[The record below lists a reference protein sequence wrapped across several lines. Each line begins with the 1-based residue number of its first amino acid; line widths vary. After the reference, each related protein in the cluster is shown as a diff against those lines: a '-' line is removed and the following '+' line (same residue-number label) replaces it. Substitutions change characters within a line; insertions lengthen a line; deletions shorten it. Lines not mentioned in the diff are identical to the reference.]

1 MKKEEYE
8 ELIKIGINNGADF
21 VEIYDE
27 NSYSKNYIF
36 NDSKLDSINSNNIKG
51 IGIRIIK
58 NSNVY
63 YSSTN
68 NKKFENVKNLIDK
81 LTSSFSTNK
90 EQIKSFKLDN
100 MIEKKQKVKMSH
112 DSISVEEKKK
122 ILSNLDKIIR
132 NYSELIQQVT
142 LSFIENDKSFII
154 ANSNGKYIKSNKIIT
169 RFLTNIYVEKN
180 ENKEN
185 EFADYATGTGYE
197 FLENVDL
204 NKKVLDC
211 CKSAIKK
218 LDAVNIKGGEMPV
231 IIAKGFGTVIFHE
244 ACGHGLEAT
253 SVTPKISVFKDDL
266 GKKIATDKVTLID
279 DGTIENGWGSNI
291 IDDEGNNT
299 KKNILIERG
308 ILKKFLVDEI
318 NEKKLS
324 QKANGCCRRQ
334 NYTYAPTSRMSNTYL
349 LPGKDTIEDMIKS
362 IEYGVYCERMSGGSV
377 NPATG
382 EFNFAV
388 ETASLIEKGKV
399 TKKIKGIT
407 LIGTSKEVLKN
418 VEMISDD
425 LELAGGYCGSE
436 SGMIPVTI
444 GQPTIKISK
453 ILVGGME

>member
-27 NSYSKNYIF
+27 NSYSKSYIF

-51 IGIRIIK
+51 IGIRVIK
-58 NSNVY
+58 NGDVY

-68 NKKFENVKNLIDK
+68 NKSFENVKEIINNLTNTFFSKEENIKEIK
-81 LTSSFSTNK
+81 LSN
-90 EQIKSFKLDN
+90 IKD
-100 MIEKKQKVKMSH
+100 KKQKVKMAH
-112 DSISVEEKKK
+112 ESINVEEKKK
-122 ILSNLDKIIR
+122 ILSKLDKSVR
-132 NYSELIQQVT
+132 KYSELIQQVM
-142 LSFIENDKSFII
+142 LGFIENDKTYII
-154 ANSNGKYIKSNKIIT
+154 ANSNGKYIQTNKVTT
-169 RFLTNIYVEKN
+169 RFIANIYVEKDGK
-180 ENKEN
+180 KEN
-185 EFADYATGTGYE
+185 EFTDYATGTGYE
-197 FLENVDL
+197 FLDKIDL

-231 IIAKGFGTVIFHE
+231 IIAPGFGAVIFHE

-253 SVTPKISVFKDDL
+253 SVAPKISVFKDDL
-266 GKKIATDKVTLID
+266 GKKIASDKVTLID
-279 DGTIENGWGSNI
+279 DGTIENGWGSNL
-291 IDDEGNNT
+291 IDDEGNET
-299 KKNILIERG
+299 EKNILIEKG

-318 NEKKLS
+318 NTKKLS
-324 QKANGCCRRQ
+324 QKANGCGRRQ

-349 LPGKDTIEDMIKS
+349 LPGKDKIEDMVKS
-362 IEYGVYCERMSGGSV
+362 VEYGVYCERMSGGSV

-388 ETASLIEKGKV
+388 ETASLIEKGKI

-425 LELAGGYCGSE
+425 LELAGGYCGSK

>member
-1 MKKEEYE
+1 MQKEEYE

-51 IGIRIIK
+51 IGIRVIK
-58 NSNVY
+58 DENVY

-68 NKKFENVKNLIDK
+68 NKTFKNLKNLINK
-81 LTSSFSTNK
+81 LTNSFF
-90 EQIKSFKLDN
+90 IKNEKTKNFKLN
-100 MIEKKQKVKMSH
+100 NIEEKKQKVKISH

-122 ILSNLDKIIR
+122 ILNELDKNVR
-132 NYSELIQQVT
+132 NYSNLIQQVT
-142 LSFIENDKSFII
+142 LGFIENDKNFII
-154 ANSNGKYIKSNKIIT
+154 ANSNGKYIQSNKVTT
-169 RFLTNIYVEKN
+169 RFIASIYVEKDGI
-180 ENKEN
+180 KEN
-185 EFADYATGTGYE
+185 EFTDCASGTGYD
-197 FLENVDL
+197 FLDNIDL

-211 CKSAIKK
+211 CESAIKK
-218 LDAVNIKGGEMPV
+218 LEAVNIKGGEMPV
-231 IIAKGFGTVIFHE
+231 IIAPGFGAVIFHE

-253 SVTPKISVFKDDL
+253 SVAPKISVFKDDL
-266 GKKIATDKVTLID
+266 GKKIANEKVTLID

-299 KKNILIERG
+299 EKNILIENG
-308 ILKKFLVDEI
+308 VLKKFLVDEA
-318 NEKKLS
+318 NSKKLS
-324 QKANGCCRRQ
+324 QKANGCGRRQ

-349 LPGKDTIEDMIKS
+349 LPGKDKIEDMIKS
-362 IEYGVYCERMSGGSV
+362 INYGVFCERMSGGSV

-388 ETASLIEKGKV
+388 ETASLIENGKI

-418 VEMISDD
+418 VEMVSDD
-425 LELAGGYCGSE
+425 LELSGGYCGSK